1 MTRTTHMR
9 ALPRQPRERGVVL
22 FIALIAMVAM
32 AFSGAALMRSI
43 ETTTAVTGNLG
54 FHQTA
59 AMAPDAAIATAIA
72 ALFERNLIVDPTRDD
87 PVQGYFAS
95 RQANEDVRGIPYA
108 LQKIS
113 NFPLDAPVGNPSDGT
128 AVRYVIERMCSQVGP
143 PSGDYCTL
151 ALVNNAQPSGA
162 SGSPADTPRV
172 PLYRQT
178 IRVDGPSGTMLI
190 AQAFIADIATG
201 RRVSRRVMAE

>member
-1 MTRTTHMR
+1 MTRPTR
-9 ALPRQPRERGVVL
+9 VPALPRPSRERGVVL
-22 FIALIAMVAM
+22 FVALIAMVAM

-43 ETTTAVTGNLG
+43 ETTTTVTGNLG
-54 FHQTA
+54 FRQTA

-72 ALFERNLIVDPTRDD
+72 ALFERNLIVDPTHDD
-87 PVQGYFAS
+87 PTQSYFAS
-95 RQANEDVRGIPYA
+95 RQANEDARGVPYA

-113 NFPLDAPVGNPSDGT
+113 NFPLDAPVSKLSDGT
-128 AVRYVIERMCSQVGP
+128 AVRYVIERMCGQVGP

-151 ALVNNAQPSGA
+151 ALVNNARQSGA